1 MSKQSTAA
9 TAQWDEEEFVST
21 RRQNPR
27 SNRRLCRRHRRTQAG
42 IEVLR
47 NGESMPFDCFDLSAV
62 GLYLHSELL
71 FDLGEIV
78 DLHIALPNQPWPIR
92 ATGEIIRVQID
103 EDGMGAGMGVAF
115 REISRQDQTYLER
128 YLMRRFLGHA

>member
-1 MSKQSTAA
+1 MGKQSTATNA
-9 TAQWDEEEFVST
+9 SWDEEDALST
-21 RRQNPR
+21 RRQNLQR
-27 SNRRLCRRHRRTQAG
+27 NRRLCRRHRRTQVG

-47 NGESMPFDCFDLSAV
+47 NGESMPFDCFDLSAL

-78 DLHIALPNQPWPIR
+78 DLRIALPNQPWPIQ

-115 REISRQDQTYLER
+115 REISGQDQTYLER